1 MVHIR
6 DERRI
11 IAFFDHQ
18 LRLKEKIIPPA
29 AHETLLNDYLK
40 RVRHSLIRSHPELEV
55 DNFLNN
61 LKNQYEQIQITDNEM
76 AWYIDDSRAALWLL
90 AKLHTTTK
98 DEFEGGLGIGVGLV
112 DTRPYLKCCP
122 FPYVPE
128 RRPVHALRLKN
139 IDDFFISWAFG
150 RSVKKY
156 IAECHIQWSALVKD
170 KDIFRSINTLE
181 DMLWVRKY
189 LIDHHVFLKDYS
201 CGNSEDEVL
210 AHCYASYFIWSQQSN
225 ISQSDDKLFVKKFKE
240 AWSARKHRNKNNAN
254 NRKTIN
260 IPISEISHKR
270 LEELAQT
277 AGTAKNIA
285 LENAISVAWEIM
297 RGK

>member
-6 DERRI
+6 DDRRI

-18 LRLKEKIIPPA
+18 LRLKDKIIPPA

-40 RVRHSLIRSHPELEV
+40 RVRHSLIRSHPEPEV
-55 DNFLNN
+55 DNFLND
-61 LKNQYEQIQITDNEM
+61 LKNQYEQIKVTDDEI
-76 AWYIDDSRAALWLL
+76 AWYKDDPRAAFWLL

-98 DEFEGGLGIGVGLV
+98 DEFEGGLGLF
-112 DTRPYLKCCP
+112 DTQPYINGNPLI
-122 FPYVPE
+122 YDPE

-139 IDDFFISWAFG
+139 IDDFFIFWAFG

-156 IAECHIQWSALVKD
+156 IAECHIQWSALVRD

-201 CGNSEDEVL
+201 CGNSEDEIL

-225 ISQSDDKLFVKKFKE
+225 ISQSDDKLFIKKFKE
-240 AWSARKHRNKNNAN
+240 AWSARKHRNKNMAL

-297 RGK
+297 RSK

>member
-6 DERRI
+6 DDRRI

-18 LRLKEKIIPPA
+18 LRLKGENIPPA

-40 RVRHSLIRSHPELEV
+40 RVRHTLIRTHPEPEV
-55 DNFLNN
+55 DNFLND
-61 LKNQYEQIQITDNEM
+61 LKNQYEQIQVTDDEI
-76 AWYIDDSRAALWLL
+76 AWYIDDSRAAFWLL

-98 DEFEGGLGIGVGLV
+98 DEFEGGLGLF
-112 DTRPYLKCCP
+112 DTQPYINGNPLI
-122 FPYVPE
+122 YGPE

-139 IDDFFISWAFG
+139 IDDFFILWDFG
-150 RSVKKY
+150 RSIKQY
-156 IAECHIQWSALVKD
+156 IAECHIQWLALVKD
-170 KDIFRSINTLE
+170 KDIFRSINTTD
-181 DMLWVRKY
+181 DMLWVRQY
-189 LIDHHVFLKDYS
+189 LIDHHIFLKDYS
-201 CGNSEDEVL
+201 CGDSSEEVL
-210 AHCYASYFIWSQQSN
+210 AHCYASYFIWSQHSN
-225 ISQSDDKLFVKKFKE
+225 ISPSDDKLFVKSFKS

-285 LENAISVAWEIM
+285 LENAISVAWKIM